1 MKDALIASIKQVVG
15 TVFNT
20 LEHQRTQGKK
30 RSPKW
35 RKFCKEFLKGKACA
49 ACGKA
54 ESLQLHHIYPFHLF
68 PERELDETNVI
79 PLCSGPGE
87 TDCHLMIGHG
97 DNFRA
102 YVPIVD
108 ALAERV
114 KLHPEERPI
123 VLEKAKKLRV
133 FGQEE
138 PSN

>member
-1 MKDALIASIKQVVG
+1 MFGAIKRAIGAALN
-15 TVFNT
+15 TV
-20 LEHQRTQGKK
+20 EHQRTQGKK

-35 RKFCKEFLKGKACA
+35 RKFCKGFLKGKVCA

-54 ESLQLHHIYPFHLF
+54 DGLQLHHIQPFHLF

-79 PLCSGPGE
+79 PLCSGPGD

-97 DNFRA
+97 NNFKA

-108 ALAERV
+108 ALAERA

-123 VLEKAKKLRV
+123 ILEKAKKLRV

-138 PSN
+138 PLN